1 MNTYSTKSNAARAA
15 KRSGIEIC
23 ENNLYE
29 INGRYV
35 YLDKQPNIPEE
46 HEKGVAGVSEDK
58 QPKNKRPKGKI
69 VSLCWDLFDSI
80 SNTGGEVSAAMLKNI
95 HETKGINLTTL
106 RCQRTAWRKFNSLEK
121 DKGAS

>member
-1 MNTYSTKSNAARAA
+1 MKTYSTKSNAARAA
-15 KRSGIEIC
+15 KRLGIEIC

-29 INGRYV
+29 IEGGYV
-35 YLDKQPNIPEE
+35 YLDKQPELKE
-46 HEKGVAGVSEDK
+46 VGK
-58 QPKNKRPKGKI
+58 QKSKNKRPKGRI

-121 DKGAS
+121 DKGVS